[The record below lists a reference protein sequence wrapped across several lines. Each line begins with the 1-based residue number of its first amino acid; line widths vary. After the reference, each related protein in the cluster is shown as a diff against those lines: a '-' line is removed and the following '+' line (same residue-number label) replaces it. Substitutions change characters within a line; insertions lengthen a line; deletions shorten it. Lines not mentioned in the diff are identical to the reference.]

1 MSRPI
6 LTQAA
11 HASRAVSFGVWASL
25 ALACGPPG
33 SPRLEGRWRGVR
45 AEGFGGEGLAAANAF
60 AIRTELHVSGDA
72 MTITTPT
79 ETQAGRYRVVYE
91 NETSVTVTTDKDGPD
106 APQTFTFEGPRA
118 LKWLAGQG
126 ESIVFARQ

>member
-1 MSRPI
+1 MSR
-6 LTQAA
+6 
-11 HASRAVSFGVWASL
+11 R
-25 ALACGPPG
+25 ALACTLSFAVLASFAHGCGRPG

-45 AEGFGGEGLAAANAF
+45 AEGFGGEALAAANAF
-60 AIRTELHVSGDA
+60 ALRTELQVSGDA

-79 ETQAGRYRVVYE
+79 ETQSGRYRVVYE

-118 LKWLAGQG
+118 MKWLAAQG
-126 ESIVFARQ
+126 ESIVFGRQ